1 MYPDETQRRAYLEA
15 MGIDVWLPR
24 AAPELAIAAGSAD
37 VARTDAPDVASH
49 NAPDVP
55 PARLDWE
62 ALERRVAGCTL
73 CPLHRGRTQTVFGV
87 GDRSASW
94 MLIGEAPGAE
104 EDRRGEPF
112 VGRAGKLLDEML
124 RAVGLGRERVYIA
137 NIVKCRPP
145 ENRNPADEEA
155 AACRSYL
162 ERQIELVRPDII
174 LAVGKV
180 AAHNL
185 LHSDAPVGRLRG
197 RRHQYGDIP
206 LVVTYHPAYL
216 LRSPSQKRL
225 VWDDLC
231 LARDLAGAG
240 AT

>member
-1 MYPDETQRRAYLEA
+1 MYLDEHQRRAYLDA

-24 AAPELAIAAGSAD
+24 AAEETLAPEAADTG
-37 VARTDAPDVASH
+37 
-49 NAPDVP
+49 
-55 PARLDWE
+55 PAGLDWE
-62 ALERRVAGCTL
+62 SLERCVANCTR
-73 CPLHRGRTQTVFGV
+73 CALHRGRTQTVFGV
-87 GDRSASW
+87 GDRAASW

-124 RAVGLGRERVYIA
+124 RAVGLGRDRVYIA
-137 NIVKCRPP
+137 NTVKCRPP
-145 ENRNPADEEA
+145 ENRNPTDEEA
-155 AACRSYL
+155 MACRPYL
-162 ERQIELVRPDII
+162 ERQIDLVRPSLI

-180 AAHNL
+180 AARNL

-197 RRHQYGDIP
+197 RRHQFGDIP

-216 LRSPSQKRL
+216 LRSPAQKRL

-231 LARDLAGAG
+231 LARDLAASGA
-240 AT
+240 A